1 MIFDERETIKVLRK
15 WCSIEHHIPC
25 RRCTA
30 PLNGYTIFL
39 FHFAEAS
46 PRARECDAIFSLCKN
61 LSAAAKTFAPKRSH
75 PIVSIGRTNEH
86 SHVPHWRGRLLF
98 HRHWNMARFSH
109 LAIETFWRLIVL
121 SLNQWPI
128 WKLLK
133 NRYIFDICLGR
144 VMCMRVSCEW
154 KQSKQTK
161 TEQTNNCIAN
171 RKRALVSL
179 NYSEL
184 EPARARAK
192 VIVLFCEQTVARR
205 TKRNST
211 VTTCGVICEL
221 RPSQN
226 VSFHRECAYGSC
238 E

>member
-1 MIFDERETIKVLRK
+1 MRFFCYARI
-15 WCSIEHHIPC
+15 C
-25 RRCTA
+25 RRQQ
-30 PLNGYTIFL
+30 
-39 FHFAEAS
+39 
-46 PRARECDAIFSLCKN
+46 
-61 LSAAAKTFAPKRSH
+61 KRSRRKGL
-75 PIVSIGRTNEH
+75 IRSYRLDEQTSILTCLIEEADCFFIAIEI
-86 SHVPHWRGRLLF
+86 WLD
-98 HRHWNMARFSH
+98 

-121 SLNQWPI
+121 YLNQWPI